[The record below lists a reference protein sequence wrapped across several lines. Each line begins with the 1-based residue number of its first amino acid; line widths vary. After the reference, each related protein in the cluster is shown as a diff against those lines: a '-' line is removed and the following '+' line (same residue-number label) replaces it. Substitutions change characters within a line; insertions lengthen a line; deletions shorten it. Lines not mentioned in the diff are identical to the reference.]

1 MFYLAQASKVR
12 SYTVVRSARNLGTR
26 RGWDPQGYRT
36 QYWAAWGSEGESY
49 GARLIA
55 PRGMALSKLV
65 NLCKSVSSSISGS
78 KKLLREESQYR
89 TKVWKEVVP
98 WEARP
103 ASSAL
108 LWAALLRSLAA
119 VSSQT
124 SLMWWDGRGDRTRV
138 CAHAPEVQQHIKSL
152 LVYTFLPLNYLL
164 SSSCG
169 SPGLAPPHCFRN
181 GAPGSGKLI
190 TLGLVGAQWCNLKAR
205 L

>member
-1 MFYLAQASKVR
+1 MEPDLLLLGVWPWANWL
-12 SYTVVRSARNLGTR
+12 TSARVFLLLSAGT
-26 RGWDPQGYRT
+26 
-36 QYWAAWGSEGESY
+36 
-49 GARLIA
+49 
-55 PRGMALSKLV
+55 
-65 NLCKSVSSSISGS
+65 

-164 SSSCG
+164 SSNCG
-169 SPGLAPPHCFRN
+169 SPGLPPPHCFRN
-181 GAPGSGKLI
+181 GAPGFGKLI
-190 TLGLVGAQWCNLKAR
+190 VLGFVDAQWCNLKAR
-205 L
+205 RYGWGRWSWWQVSIFREEVSM